1 MTQKVQISQDTLYGF
16 LTEHGIK
23 LVRLAEMTGLSEA
36 SINSCFKHQIINK
49 GKPRSFTNK
58 AVEKLN
64 MALEQ
69 IADTLRQSVLEFGS
83 DQVFQNQRGTIY
95 DPALVEPLKKIGEL
109 MNLTALVQ
117 RVLGWSKDK
126 KDSILVTRVSKAYGN
141 ISQADAIAINNEL
154 LAVAGVLSSCEVVAD
169 GDDAK
174 PTGCQESAKEKDAHT
189 SMEQTYEGRGRE
201 WDNTDLTLQERSRL
215 LHEHWQDGL
224 LLFRVDGGYTAE
236 GDDALYIHKVDASSG
251 MVTLYMDDETLER
264 LLPRFVADGRR
275 IAFTDMCRK

>member
-174 PTGCQESAKEKDAHT
+174 PTGC
-189 SMEQTYEGRGRE
+189 
-201 WDNTDLTLQERSRL
+201 
-215 LHEHWQDGL
+215 
-224 LLFRVDGGYTAE
+224 
-236 GDDALYIHKVDASSG
+236 
-251 MVTLYMDDETLER
+251 
-264 LLPRFVADGRR
+264 
-275 IAFTDMCRK
+275 